1 MKVNIGSAYYPEDWD
16 NERIEYD
23 AFLME
28 EAGVNIVRIGEFAWS
43 RMEPEG

>member
-1 MKVNIGSAYYPEDWD
+1 MKINIGSAYYPEDWD

-28 EAGVNIVRIGEFAWS
+28 EAGVNVVRIGLCWS
-43 RMEPEG
+43 LARRIG